1 MILTNR
7 YDPAIAPGDGAL
19 IVQAPFVDSVFH
31 LSDFSSASE
40 NAFVH
45 ALALA
50 LIRRTEFTILHTG
63 ESREDWKHYPA
74 VRATLER
81 WGLLQPGSPRSAV
94 SGRLGLRVTKV
105 SMKSRSPLAAM
116 LRYLENHPTDLI
128 VLATEGRT
136 GLPRLHRPSVAEHIA
151 LRSRSRTLFVSNRS
165 RGFVSWQDG
174 TLSLRRIL
182 VPVDQRPNPL
192 PALEYTAWMAAA
204 LPGPVEIIL
213 LHVGPTIEIAIP
225 ELPEIADST
234 WKQEYR
240 EGDVVTEL
248 IRAARE
254 HQADLIA
261 MTTAGQDGIL
271 DVLRGSVTQQ
281 VLRAAPCPLLAIP
294 E

>member
-1 MILTNR
+1 M
-7 YDPAIAPGDGAL
+7 
-19 IVQAPFVDSVFH
+19 QASFVDSVFH
-31 LSDFSSASE
+31 PSDFSAGSE

-50 LIRRTEFTILHTG
+50 LIRRTEFTILHTSD
-63 ESREDWKHYPA
+63 SREDWRNFPA

-81 WGLLQPGSPRSAV
+81 WGMLQPGSPRSAV
-94 SGRLGLRVTKV
+94 FEQLALRVTKV

-116 LRYLENHPTDLI
+116 LHYLESHPTDLI

-136 GLPRLHRPSVAEHIA
+136 GLPRWHRPSVAEHIA
-151 LRSRSRTLFVSNRS
+151 VRTRTKTLFVPGKS
-165 RGFVSWQDG
+165 RGFVSREDG

-182 VPVDQRPNPL
+182 VPVDQRPSPL
-192 PALEYTAWMAAA
+192 PALEYSARIAGA
-204 LPGPVEIIL
+204 LPAPVEIIL
-213 LHVGPTIEIAIP
+213 VHVGENMQIP
-225 ELPEIADST
+225 IPALPEIGDSH

-240 EGDVVTEL
+240 RGELVTEL

-254 HQADLIA
+254 HQVDLII
-261 MTTAGQDGIL
+261 MTTAGHEGIL
-271 DVLRGSVTQQ
+271 DRLHGSVTQQ